1 MDIYAPFWVV
11 MIMIAINDIRWHRIH
26 NNLLILLLLFLVVK
40 LLIPPIDYN
49 EILYSM
55 YGAIALFVFGLILF
69 FLRAMSAGDVKLLFV
84 VGAYVGWGNLVES
97 SVYIV
102 VAGGIVGS
110 LYLFYSISQSGEQV
124 SFLAKNY
131 FFNRWI
137 LRGIESHKDKGSTNL
152 HTHVRYKNN
161 LTMPFAPSVVIGLAM
176 FSYFH

>member
-11 MIMIAINDIRWHRIH
+11 MIIIAINDIRWHRIH
-26 NNLLILLLLFLVVK
+26 NNLLILLLLFLVVRF
-40 LLIPPIDYN
+40 LTPPVDIN
-49 EILYSM
+49 QIFYSI
-55 YGAIALFVFGLILF
+55 YGAIAFFAFGLVLF

-97 SVYIV
+97 GVYIIFS
-102 VAGGIVGS
+102 GGIVGA
-110 LYLFYSISQSGEQV
+110 LYLLYSVSQSGDKF

-137 LRGIESHKDKGSTNL
+137 LRGIQYSPEKESAVSFH
-152 HTHVRYKNN
+152 HARYRNN

>member
-84 VGAYVGWGNLVES
+84 AWCICWLG
-97 SVYIV
+97 
-102 VAGGIVGS
+102 
-110 LYLFYSISQSGEQV
+110 
-124 SFLAKNY
+124 
-131 FFNRWI
+131 
-137 LRGIESHKDKGSTNL
+137 
-152 HTHVRYKNN
+152 
-161 LTMPFAPSVVIGLAM
+161 
-176 FSYFH
+176 